1 MKRRI
6 KSIQAFET
14 PIGLG
19 MAYMDVA
26 PTFHPPS
33 LAEEP
38 APKMNKLL
46 KRLLKQ
52 QAEELLRFRQKN
64 LTKQPKVTMPLV
76 THSFYDPSPLN
87 LPPLFTASADT
98 STRRKRKH

>member
-1 MKRRI
+1 MKHRI
-6 KSIQAFET
+6 KSLEAFET
-14 PIGLG
+14 PIGVG
-19 MAYMDVA
+19 MAYIDPI

-33 LAEEP
+33 LTEEP

-64 LTKQPKVTMPLV
+64 LSKQPKVTMPLV
-76 THSFYDPSPLN
+76 TTTFFDPSPIN
-87 LPPLFTASADT
+87 LPSPFFASA
-98 STRRKRKH
+98 RRKRKR